1 MGSVLPGSSEPT
13 LNEIARLQQWCDDAR
28 AISRSASIDRSDEEA
43 CLQHLLGIM
52 IAGGGQQSE
61 GGPQQSSGTQ
71 SSGMQQRFVNLRCV
85 GTGAYGMV
93 FSALDRERDGQ
104 LVAVK
109 ILRPS
114 KRMDRISLERF
125 EEESRILGRMEHP
138 NILKLHSH
146 GYKDGLPYLVLELAD
161 GQSLATRMRE
171 KGERLRVHESVVLIS
186 RLADA
191 LQELHSNAIV
201 HRDVKPSN
209 VLLRMESRD
218 EGVGVEYWPLL
229 SDFGLSK
236 KLQLEPASALTLHGE
251 VLGTLAYMSPEQ
263 IRGESLKTQT
273 DLFSLGVILHELVY
287 GVHPFLGTS
296 DYQTR
301 TNIVQRVPI
310 KGLRV
315 EERVSPILDAIVM
328 KCLQKE
334 VKHRY
339 QHASDISR
347 DLNCYLRGEPV
358 SVAPPT
364 AWQLLSQLIV
374 SHPVVSTF
382 LGTLL
387 ISMAVMIGLL
397 SREWQVQR
405 GLAKSNQSLADDRA
419 EINQLFLESMRVTN
433 SGMNDQIL
441 AGLRVLPSELLES
454 LQKQIP
460 LLERSHE
467 LAPNDR
473 SLQNHLQVM
482 LHYASICYLSVREYE
497 KAVEVRER
505 SFRLIEELLQS
516 SPTDDLVMARIN
528 GAYWM
533 GVCLQSLGRSEECLD
548 WYRRAVDLIE
558 GMSDAHPKFNNAW
571 ETRLGIRLQIAA
583 LLKQR
588 SLDEALL
595 LLRENSSESLAA
607 YERTKLPGCF
617 VYALHSLTEEV
628 EWNLLDG
635 RIERGKQLHHQF
647 EELIDEYRDTLLA
660 DWTAQDC
667 VFSYILQVSSAF
679 IKSGLFHDLKQ
690 MAPLWEKWME
700 EVSEDE
706 HFGSRGWYRQ
716 SREMFT
722 LVSVYL
728 SWFANQHDAQASK
741 GDLSMFEGALR
752 GAVSNCLKH
761 PSNDMA
767 VFLEQMRIVEIPT
780 EKLEEIIAATK
791 EGP

>member
-1 MGSVLPGSSEPT
+1 MDSVLPGSSEPT
-13 LNEIARLQQWCDDAR
+13 LHEIARLQQWCDDAQ
-28 AISRSASIDRSDEEA
+28 AISRGASIDRADEEA
-43 CLQHLLGIM
+43 CLQHIM
-52 IAGGGQQSE
+52 EIGLDGGVHESLPGQRLQ
-61 GGPQQSSGTQ
+61 GVR
-71 SSGMQQRFVNLRCV
+71 QRFVNPRRI
-85 GTGAYGMV
+85 GMGAYGIV
-93 FSALDRERDGQ
+93 FSAVDREHEGKS
-104 LVAVK
+104 VAVK

-114 KRMDRISLERF
+114 KRTDRISMERF

-138 NILKLHSH
+138 HILKLHSH
-146 GYKDGLPYLVLELAD
+146 GYAAGLPYLVLELAD

-171 KGERLRVHESVVLIS
+171 KGERLSVHESVVLIS

-218 EGVGVEYWPLL
+218 EGSGIEYWPLL

-236 KLQLEPASALTLHGE
+236 KLQLEPTSLLTRNGE

-263 IRGESLKTQT
+263 IQGEALKTQT
-273 DLFSLGVILHELVY
+273 DLFSLGVILYELVY

-310 KGLRV
+310 KVMQV
-315 EERVSPILDAIVM
+315 EERISPTLDAIVM

-339 QHASDISR
+339 QHASEISR

-382 LGTLL
+382 LGTVL

-405 GLAKSNQSLADDRA
+405 GLARSNQLLADDRA

-433 SGMNDQIL
+433 SGMNDRIL

-454 LQKQIP
+454 LKKQIP

-467 LAPNDR
+467 LAPNDP
-473 SLQNHLQVM
+473 SLKNHLQIM

-505 SFRLIEELLQS
+505 SLGLIEELLRS
-516 SPTDDLVMARIN
+516 SPTEDVVMSRIN

-533 GVCLQSLGRSEECLD
+533 GVCLQSSGRSDESLVWHQKAME
-548 WYRRAVDLIE
+548 YIE
-558 GMSDAHPKFNNAW
+558 KMPATHPKFNNAM
-571 ETRLGIRLQIAA
+571 ETRCGIRFQIATIV
-583 LLKQR
+583 KQR

-595 LLRENSSESLAA
+595 ILAENFSDSLAA
-607 YERTKLPGCF
+607 YERTKLTGCL
-617 VYALHSLTEEV
+617 VYALQSLTEEV

-635 RIERGKQLHHQF
+635 RMEQGRDLHQQF
-647 EELIDEYRDTLLA
+647 EEVIEEYQEVLLA
-660 DWTAQDC
+660 DWTMQDC
-667 VFSYILQVSSAF
+667 VFSNIVQLGSAF
-679 IKSGLFHDLKQ
+679 LRNESFHDIEQL
-690 MAPLWEKWME
+690 ARLWETWME
-700 EVSEDE
+700 RIPRNDN
-706 HFGSRGWYRQ
+706 FGSRGWYRQ
-716 SREMFT
+716 SSDTFA
-722 LVSVYL
+722 LVSIYL
-728 SWFANQHDAQASK
+728 RWIANQHDSGESSAEL
-741 GDLSMFEGALR
+741 LSLEGELR
-752 GAVSNCLKH
+752 SMVRTCLSR
-761 PSNDMA
+761 PANDMELFISEMQKA
-767 VFLEQMRIVEIPT
+767 QLPT
-780 EKLEEIIAATK
+780 EKLEELIAAHQ
-791 EGP
+791 ESE

>member
-13 LNEIARLQQWCDDAR
+13 SYEIAQLQQWCDHAQ
-28 AISRSASIDRSDEEA
+28 AISRSASIDRSDEEG
-43 CLQHLLGIM
+43 CLQHILEIGIDVGVHESL
-52 IAGGGQQSE
+52 AGQQLE
-61 GGPQQSSGTQ
+61 GTR
-71 SSGMQQRFVNLRCV
+71 QRFVNLRCI

-93 FSALDRERDGQ
+93 FSAVDRENAGQ
-104 LVAVK
+104 SVAVK

-114 KRMDRISLERF
+114 KRMDRISMERF

-138 NILKLHSH
+138 HILKLYSH
-146 GYKDGLPYLVLELAD
+146 GYAAGLPYLVLELAD
-161 GQSLATRMRE
+161 GQSLAAKIRE
-171 KGERLRVHESVVLIS
+171 NSERLSMRDSVVLVG

-201 HRDVKPSN
+201 HRDIKPSN
-209 VLLRMESRD
+209 VLLRKEFRD
-218 EGVGVEYWPLL
+218 DGTSLGYWPLL

-236 KLQLEPASALTLHGE
+236 KLQWEPTSALTLQGE

-263 IRGESLKTQT
+263 IRGETLKTQT

-301 TNIVQRVPI
+301 TNIVQRVPF
-310 KGLRV
+310 KGLQV

-334 VKHRY
+334 VNHRY

-405 GLAKSNQSLADDRA
+405 GLAKSNQLLADDRA
-419 EINQLFLESMRVTN
+419 EIIQLFLESMRVTN
-433 SGMNDQIL
+433 SDMNDQIL
-441 AGLRVLPSELLES
+441 AGMRVLPSELLES
-454 LQKQIP
+454 LKKQIP

-467 LAPNDR
+467 LAPNDS
-473 SLQNHLQVM
+473 SLQNHLQIM
-482 LHYASICYLSVREYE
+482 LHYASICYLSQKEYE
-497 KAVEVRER
+497 KAVEVRGR
-505 SFRLIEELLQS
+505 SLSLIEKLIQS
-516 SPTDDLVMARIN
+516 SPTDGLVMARIN

-533 GVCLQSLGRSEECLD
+533 GVCLQSSGKSDESLV
-548 WYRRAVDLIE
+548 WYQRAIDFIKS
-558 GMSDAHPKFNNAW
+558 MPATHPNFDNAL
-571 ETRLGIRLQIAA
+571 ETRCGIQLQIAA
-583 LLKQR
+583 IIKQR
-588 SLDEALL
+588 SLDDALL
-595 LLRENSSESLAA
+595 LLAENSKESFVA
-607 YERTKLPGCF
+607 YQRTKLPGFF

-635 RIERGKQLHHQF
+635 RIERGLQLHGRF
-647 EELIDEYRDTLLA
+647 EDFIDEYRDVLVA

-667 VFSYILQVSSAF
+667 VFSHILQVSSALT
-679 IKSGLFHDLKQ
+679 KNNRFHELDQ
-690 MAPLWEKWME
+690 IAQLWEKWME
-700 EVSEDE
+700 EVSRDNN
-706 HFGSRGWYRQ
+706 FGSRGWYRQ
-716 SREMFT
+716 SREIFA
-722 LVSVYL
+722 LVGIYL
-728 SWFANQHDAQASK
+728 RWIASK
-741 GDLSMFEGALR
+741 HEPQTFAEELLMLEGELRSMVYTCLSQP
-752 GAVSNCLKH
+752 V
-761 PSNDMA
+761 NDMA
-767 VFLEQMRIVEIPT
+767 LYISEMQKAQLPT
-780 EKLEEIIAATK
+780 EKLEELIAAYQ
-791 EGP
+791 ESQ